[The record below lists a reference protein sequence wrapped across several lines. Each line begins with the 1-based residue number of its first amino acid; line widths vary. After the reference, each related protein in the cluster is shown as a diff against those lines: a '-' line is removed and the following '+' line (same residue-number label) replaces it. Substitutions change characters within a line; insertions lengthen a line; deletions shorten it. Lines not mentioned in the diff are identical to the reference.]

1 MEIEQTEAIVIG
13 AGVIGLACARALAGR
28 GIETLILEQHEDF
41 GQETSSRNSEVI
53 HAGLY
58 YPSDTLK
65 ARFCVEG
72 NRKLYDYCSTR
83 GISYKRCGKLIV
95 ATQEAQIAH
104 LRKLQEQAIQ
114 NGVSDTCM
122 LDRHEAQALEPT
134 LHCVAALHSPS
145 TGIVDSHALM
155 LSLLGDAEAHG
166 AVFSPHSTVRAIEAR
181 KGAIRLEVASGGA
194 EMLLETGLVI
204 NAAGLSAVALAHT
217 IEGYAPSLVP
227 SAYLAKGNYY
237 ALVGR
242 SPFSHLVYPVPEE
255 GGLGVHLTLD
265 LGGQARFGPD
275 VEWIDRVDYSV
286 DPRRADRFYA
296 EVRKYWPEL
305 PDDSLM
311 PAYSGIR
318 PKISG
323 PGSPAADFL
332 IQGPESHGIV
342 GLVNLFGIESPGLTA
357 CLAIAEHT
365 DRLLFPCR
373 EN

>member
-1 MEIEQTEAIVIG
+1 MEIEQTEAVVIG

-72 NRKLYDYCSTR
+72 NRELYDYCSTR
-83 GISYKRCGKLIV
+83 SISHKRCGKLIV
-95 ATQEAQIAH
+95 ATHEVQIAH
-104 LRKLQEQAIQ
+104 LRKLQEQAIH

-122 LDRHEAQALEPT
+122 LDRYEAQALEPA

-155 LSLLGDAEAHG
+155 LSLLGEAEAHG
-166 AVFSPHSTVRAIEAR
+166 AVFSPHSTVQAIEAR
-181 KGAIRLEVASGGA
+181 EGAIRLEVTSGGT
-194 EMLLETGLVI
+194 EMLLEAALVI

-217 IEGYAPSLVP
+217 IRDYPPSLTP
-227 SAYLAKGNYY
+227 PAFLAKGNYY
-237 ALVGR
+237 ALAGR

-275 VEWIDRVDYSV
+275 VEWIDRIDYSV

-296 EVRKYWPEL
+296 EVRKYWPGL
-305 PDDSLM
+305 SDDSLM

-323 PGSPAADFL
+323 PGAPAADFL
-332 IQGPESHGIV
+332 IQGPESHGIA
-342 GLVNLFGIESPGLTA
+342 GLVHLFGIESPGLTA
-357 CLAIAEHT
+357 CLAIAAHVSHLLE
-365 DRLLFPCR
+365 DR
-373 EN
+373 

>member
-1 MEIEQTEAIVIG
+1 LQIEQTEAVVIG

-28 GIETLILEQHEDF
+28 GIETLVVERHEDF

-65 ARFCVEG
+65 ARFCVQG
-72 NRKLYDYCSTR
+72 NRELYAYCAER
-83 GISYKRCGKLIV
+83 GIAHKRCGKLIV
-95 ATQEAQIAH
+95 ATHQAQVAQLH
-104 LRKLQEQAIQ
+104 RLQEQAMH
-114 NGVSDTCM
+114 NGVGDTRM
-122 LDRHEAQALEPT
+122 LDRHEAQALEPS
-134 LHCVAALHSPS
+134 LLCVAALHSPS
-145 TGIVDSHALM
+145 TGIIDSHALM
-155 LSLLGDAEAHG
+155 LSLLGDAEARG
-166 AVFSPHSTVRAIEAR
+166 AVFSPHSMVQSIEAR
-181 KGAIRLEVASGGA
+181 EGAIRLEVTSGGA
-194 EMLLETGLVI
+194 EMQLDAPLVI
-204 NAAGLSAVALAHT
+204 NAAGLSAPALTHT
-217 IEGYAPSLVP
+217 IRDYPPSLIP
-227 SAYLAKGNYY
+227 SAFFAKGNYY
-237 ALVGR
+237 ALAGR

-305 PDDSLM
+305 PDESLM

-323 PGSPAADFL
+323 PGAPAADFL
-332 IQGPESHGIV
+332 IQGPESHGIA

-357 CLAIAEHT
+357 CLPIAEHAC
-365 DRLLFPCR
+365 RLLVP
-373 EN
+373 